1 MVLGLMFL
9 HMTVDGDD
17 LVTKE
22 GGTDCHNVP
31 PSSFH
36 VSRRYYHDKALVIL
50 RINGSVGVTNG
61 THSLLAQLIVHLAVE
76 QFVLG

>member
-1 MVLGLMFL
+1 MVLGPMFL
-9 HMTVDGDD
+9 HLTADGDD

-50 RINGSVGVTNG
+50 RINGTVGVIHG
-61 THSLLAQLIVHLAVE
+61 THSLPAQLIFHLAVE
-76 QFVLG
+76 QTDVG